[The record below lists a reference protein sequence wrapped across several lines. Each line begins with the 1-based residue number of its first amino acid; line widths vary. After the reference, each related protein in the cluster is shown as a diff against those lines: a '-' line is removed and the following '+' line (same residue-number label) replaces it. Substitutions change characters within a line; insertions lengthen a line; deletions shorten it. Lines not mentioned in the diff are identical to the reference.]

1 MCVCVGGGG
10 GGAGVCYHYHG
21 CSIPRLC
28 GKGHYPHL
36 LYIMLWFQNKDLF
49 PDDHY
54 HLSTGQCIKGCTAVG
69 T

>member
-10 GGAGVCYHYHG
+10 GGRVCYHYHG
-21 CSIPRLC
+21 CSIPGLC

-36 LYIMLWFQNKDLF
+36 LLCFNKDLF

-54 HLSTGQCIKGCTAVG
+54 HLSTGQCMKGCTAVG